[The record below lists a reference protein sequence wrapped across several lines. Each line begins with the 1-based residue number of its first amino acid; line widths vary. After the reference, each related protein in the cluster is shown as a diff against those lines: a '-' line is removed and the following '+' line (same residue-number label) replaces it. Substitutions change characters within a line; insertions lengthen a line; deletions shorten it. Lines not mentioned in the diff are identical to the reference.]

1 MKMIVI
7 NHDGSR
13 DIAENITAIFSRPT
27 VQHTEVVVALKN
39 GKKESKRFKNF
50 KCARVYFA
58 DGDICKTIGEW
69 EETNE

>member
-7 NHDGSR
+7 NHDNS
-13 DIAENITAIFSRPT
+13 IEEVENITAIFSRPT
-27 VQHTEVVVALKN
+27 TEYTEVIVALKN

-50 KCARVYFA
+50 KYARVYFA